1 MTYKSQIITD
11 LGEKELLIPRL
22 VDQALSANDKVKYF
36 FSLLQMAKERAEDR
50 GNDTGYSNLRD
61 ERLAYAI
68 DNDSFDKV
76 IQATVKIGSNRYQI
90 PELRLVLD
98 SILQC
103 IEQMITPLDTAST
116 NIKLQEDENRTN
128 RENDRMTARTTTQSV
143 ENPHNYRSRFEK
155 LKKQISPIEYDIVS
169 GKQIE
174 IITSGQREVGDSL
187 HLLVMNLHK
196 ELNTL
201 QSKIS
206 QESIGG
212 ASVYGLTENDRKCV
226 EAFMSGVNETAKLK
240 FDHVGLGTTATRS
253 GEDLIIQN
261 DIGTT
266 DAHVLVLHVKKMKAT
281 LTYTDIHIRRL
292 LFFRSLLEK
301 YEIRWNETDSKKSTT
316 NNKNADIYHLSIGVY
331 EAEGEKELY
340 EYLSFLGSRIVF
352 LIDWNR
358 ARKSLRNFIKTA
370 DCISVLK
377 WAAYNSYGHRAFL
390 QLGGQKLLYE
400 AIRQI
405 DNPPIHYGQELSE
418 VLGRERTVKFLQ
430 FVIKTCCENLIEG
443 KSESL
448 VRDRIRAELT
458 TYFHTLEQDVVQI
471 AANHATL
478 LVEIAEA
485 ARNTILNSK
494 YHQDQDFSD
503 RNFKRAR
510 IWESKA
516 DALVKEVRTLTKRPT
531 TNVPRA
537 FEQII
542 VNADDAADF
551 LEEAVFLM
559 TLLQK
564 ENNYNTDNTD
574 FESLSDL
581 LNEIA
586 EKAYQDSMEYLK
598 ALENAKVVH
607 RGSPHED
614 VQDFLEAIDMAI
626 AIEHD
631 VDEVNRHVEEALVT
645 KIKDF
650 RQFHILSETAKNI
663 EGATDSVMKAAIL
676 LRDYILGNLS
686 I

>member
-1 MTYKSQIITD
+1 M
-11 LGEKELLIPRL
+11 GEKELLIPRL
-22 VDQALSANDKVKYF
+22 VDEALSANDKVKYF
-36 FSLLQMAKERAEDR
+36 FSLLQMAKEHAEDR
-50 GNDTGYSNLRD
+50 DNDIGCPNLRD

-68 DNDSFDKV
+68 DNDIFDKV
-76 IQATVKIGSNRYQI
+76 IQATVKIDSNNYHI
-90 PELRLVLD
+90 PELKLVLD

-103 IEQMITPLDTAST
+103 IEQMIAPLDTPSA
-116 NIKLQEDENRTN
+116 NIKLQEDEKSTN
-128 RENDRMTARTTTQSV
+128 RKNDRRTTTITTQSV
-143 ENPHNYRSRFEK
+143 EYPYNYRARLEE
-155 LKKQISPIEYDIVS
+155 LKKQIFPVENEIIS
-169 GKQIE
+169 GKHIE
-174 IITSGQREVGDSL
+174 IITSGQREAGDSF
-187 HLLVMNLHK
+187 HSLVMNLHK
-196 ELNTL
+196 DLNTL

-212 ASVYGLTENDRKCV
+212 ASVYGLTGNDRKCV

-240 FDHVGLGTTATRS
+240 FDHIGLGTTATRS

-266 DAHVLVLHVKKMKAT
+266 DAHVLVLHIKKLKAT

-301 YEIRWNETDSKKSTT
+301 YGIIWNDTKSRKSTS
-316 NNKNADIYHLSIGVY
+316 NEEDYDIYHLSIGVY
-331 EAEGEKELY
+331 GAKDERDLY

-370 DCISVLK
+370 DCIMVLK
-377 WAAYNSYGHRAFL
+377 WAADNSYGHRAFL
-390 QLGGQKLLYE
+390 QLGSEKLLYE

-405 DNPPIHYGQELSE
+405 DDPPILYGQELGE

-430 FVIKTCCENLIEG
+430 FVIKTCYENLIEG

-448 VRDRIRAELT
+448 ITDRIRAELT
-458 TYFHTLEQDVVQI
+458 TYFQTLEQDVVQI
-471 AANHATL
+471 AVNHATL

-485 ARNTILNSK
+485 VRNTVLSSKYRQDHDLADRNSK
-494 YHQDQDFSD
+494 
-503 RNFKRAR
+503 KAK
-510 IWESKA
+510 IWENKA
-516 DALVKEVRTLTKRPT
+516 DALVKEIRTLTKKPT
-531 TNVPRA
+531 NIPRV
-537 FEQII
+537 FERII
-542 VNADDAADF
+542 VKADDAADF

-559 TLLQK
+559 TLSQK
-564 ENNYNTDNTD
+564 ENNYNTDDTD

-607 RGSPHED
+607 RGSSHED

-631 VDEVNRHVEEALVT
+631 VDEVNRRVEEALVT

-650 RQFHILSETAKNI
+650 RQFHIFSETARNI
-663 EGATDSVMKAAIL
+663 EGATDSIMKAAIL
-676 LRDYILGNLS
+676 LRDYVLGNLS

>member
-1 MTYKSQIITD
+1 
-11 LGEKELLIPRL
+11 
-22 VDQALSANDKVKYF
+22 
-36 FSLLQMAKERAEDR
+36 
-50 GNDTGYSNLRD
+50 
-61 ERLAYAI
+61 
-68 DNDSFDKV
+68 
-76 IQATVKIGSNRYQI
+76 
-90 PELRLVLD
+90 
-98 SILQC
+98 
-103 IEQMITPLDTAST
+103 
-116 NIKLQEDENRTN
+116 
-128 RENDRMTARTTTQSV
+128 
-143 ENPHNYRSRFEK
+143 
-155 LKKQISPIEYDIVS
+155 
-169 GKQIE
+169 
-174 IITSGQREVGDSL
+174 
-187 HLLVMNLHK
+187 MNLHK

-301 YEIRWNETDSKKSTT
+301 YEIIWNDTKSKSTT
-316 NNKNADIYHLSIGVY
+316 SDKNADMYHLSIGVY
-331 EAEGEKELY
+331 EAKDEKDLY

-358 ARKSLRNFIKTA
+358 ARKSLRNFIKTS
-370 DCISVLK
+370 DCIRILK
-377 WAAYNSYGHRAFL
+377 WAADNSYGHRAFL
-390 QLGGQKLLYE
+390 QLGSQKLLYD

-405 DNPPIHYGQELSE
+405 NDPPIHYGQELAE
-418 VLGRERTVKFLQ
+418 VLGRERTINFLQ

-448 VRDRIRAELT
+448 IKDRIRAELT
-458 TYFHTLEQDVVQI
+458 SYFHTLEQDVVQI
-471 AANHATL
+471 AADHATL
-478 LVEIAEA
+478 LVEIAESV
-485 ARNTILNSK
+485 RNTILNSK
-494 YHQDQDFSD
+494 YHQDHEYSD
-503 RNFKRAR
+503 RTFKRAR
-510 IWESKA
+510 IWETKA

-531 TNVPRA
+531 TNIPRT

-542 VNADDAADF
+542 VNADDAGDF

-564 ENNYNTDNTD
+564 ENNCNTDNTD
-574 FESLSDL
+574 FESLSDH

-607 RGSPHED
+607 RGSSHED
-614 VQDFLEAIDMAI
+614 VQDFLEAVDMAI

-645 KIKDF
+645 KINDF
-650 RQFHILSETAKNI
+650 RQFHIFSETAKNI
-663 EGATDSVMKAAIL
+663 EGATDSIMKAAIL
-676 LRDYILGNLS
+676 LRDYVLANLS

>member
-1 MTYKSQIITD
+1 LAYKSQIITD
-11 LGEKELLIPRL
+11 LGENELLIPRL

-36 FSLLQMAKERAEDR
+36 FTLLQMAKEHAEDR
-50 GNDTGYSNLRD
+50 DNDIGYTNLRS

-68 DNDSFDKV
+68 DNDVFDKV
-76 IQATVKIGSNRYQI
+76 IQATVKIDSNRYQI

-103 IEQMITPLDTAST
+103 IEQMITPLDIAST
-116 NIKLQEDENRTN
+116 DIKLQEDENRTN
-128 RENDRMTARTTTQSV
+128 RKNDRITATTATQSV
-143 ENPHNYRSRFEK
+143 EYPYIYRSRFEK
-155 LKKQISPIEYDIVS
+155 LKKQISPVKNDIIS
-169 GKQIE
+169 GKHIE

-196 ELNTL
+196 DINTL

-212 ASVYGLTENDRKCV
+212 ARAYGVTENDRKCV
-226 EAFMSGVNETAKLK
+226 EAFMSGVNETANVK

-253 GEDLIIQN
+253 GEDLVIQN

-281 LTYTDIHIRRL
+281 LTYTDVHIRRL

-301 YEIRWNETDSKKSTT
+301 YEIIWNDTKSKSTT
-316 NNKNADIYHLSIGVY
+316 SDKNADMYHLSIGVY
-331 EAEGEKELY
+331 EAKDEKDLY

-358 ARKSLRNFIKTA
+358 ARKSLRNFIKTS
-370 DCISVLK
+370 DCIRILK
-377 WAAYNSYGHRAFL
+377 WAADNSYGHRAFL
-390 QLGGQKLLYE
+390 QLGSQKLLYD

-405 DNPPIHYGQELSE
+405 NDPPIHYGQELAE
-418 VLGRERTVKFLQ
+418 VLGRERTINFLQ

-448 VRDRIRAELT
+448 IKDRIRAELT
-458 TYFHTLEQDVVQI
+458 SYFHTLEQDVVQI
-471 AANHATL
+471 AADHATL
-478 LVEIAEA
+478 LVEIAESV
-485 ARNTILNSK
+485 RNTILNSK
-494 YHQDQDFSD
+494 YHQDHEYSD
-503 RNFKRAR
+503 RTFKRAR
-510 IWESKA
+510 IWETKA

-531 TNVPRA
+531 TNIPRT

-542 VNADDAADF
+542 VNADDAGDF

-586 EKAYQDSMEYLK
+586 EKTYQDSMEYLK

-607 RGSPHED
+607 RGSSHED
-614 VQDFLEAIDMAI
+614 IQDFLEAVDMAI

-631 VDEVNRHVEEALVT
+631 VDEVDRRIEEALVT

-663 EGATDSVMKAAIL
+663 EGATDSIMKAAIL
-676 LRDYILGNLS
+676 LRDYVLANLS